1 MWELATLC
9 SHRLSPL
16 LQSASLCLTTT
27 PAEEVAVGV
36 GMLLSPLR
44 LIGLPVSEISLTLLL
59 SLRFLAIVFEE
70 IRNLALGLAAR
81 NIQWRAMGKGAGVT
95 VCLCLL
101 LHRLSVDQ
109 RSVSYEH
116 SSATAFGPLQR
127 FADPCRSP

>member
-1 MWELATLC
+1 M
-9 SHRLSPL
+9 
-16 LQSASLCLTTT
+16 
-27 PAEEVAVGV
+27 

-101 LHRLSVDQ
+101 II
-109 RSVSYEH
+109 
-116 SSATAFGPLQR
+116 
-127 FADPCRSP
+127 